1 MRKLLVAVSIGLG
14 AALIA
19 LGAGRLPFVKTVEL
33 KSYDWRM
40 RATADPSKAR
50 DDIVLVDI
58 DEQSIRALAPYFG
71 RWPWPRLVHA
81 HLLDFLARSKPKVVL
96 YDILFGEP
104 DRSKFAIG
112 DDQWTGEQSDNEL
125 AGSAKKLGSVIFVGD
140 ATEEAS
146 TSATPVSQSPALASA
161 PWVER
166 RPRYNP
172 PMPALRDVSRGAGH
186 NLLALDADGV
196 ARRCIPFVRVG
207 DTTIPALAV
216 EGAIAALGLRAS
228 DVRFEADGFWLGER
242 HVPLAASDA
251 PTLDGGT
258 RNVRRLPIAYR
269 GVWPDQ
275 RRTYRTYSFGQL
287 FQSEEQLLA
296 GEKADVDPAAFAGKV
311 VIVGAT
317 AAGLYDQKAVPF
329 AQKMSGPEIH
339 ADLVDSIL
347 SGRFIMP
354 ASRSASALLTLGAA
368 LGVASIAVLLGTW
381 PGVIAALALAVGL
394 VLSLSS
400 LFGRGTW
407 VPLVEPLVAV
417 TLAAFGGVIYQYVFE
432 GREKRRVKRLFSR
445 YVSKDVYQQLLA
457 NPDDAKLGGVRRN
470 MSVFFSDIRGFTA
483 VSERGSPEAIVT
495 QLNQYFSA
503 MVPIV
508 FANQGTVDKFVGDM
522 IMALYGAPLDDPD
535 HADHAVQT
543 ALAMADELARLN
555 SRWAAEGMPTLDIG
569 IGINTGDMVAGNLGS
584 ESIMSYT
591 VIGDN
596 VNLGSRLESLTR
608 NFQTRIIISEATRAA
623 LKGQYELRPLGEVT
637 VKGKSVPVKVFEVAL
652 ADPVSRVLNSYS
664 PLAPAADKGK
674 TVEGPS
680 KGQES

>member
-1 MRKLLVAVSIGLG
+1 LRKLLVALAIGVG

-19 LGAGRLPFVKTVEL
+19 LAAGGLPFVKTVEL

-40 RATADPSKAR
+40 RATADPSAAR

-81 HLLDFLARSKPKVVL
+81 HLFDLLARSRPKVVL

-125 AGSAKKLGSVIFVGD
+125 AASAKKVGSVVFVGD

-146 TSATPVSQSPALASA
+146 TSATPVSQSPALPSA
-161 PWVER
+161 PWIER

-216 EGAIAALGLRAS
+216 EGAIEALGLRTA

-242 HVPLAASDA
+242 HVPLAASEA

-258 RNVRRLPIAYR
+258 RSVRRLPIAYR

-275 RRTYRTYSFGQL
+275 RRTYRTYSFVQL

-296 GEKADVDPAAFAGKV
+296 GEKADVDPAAFAGKI

-339 ADLVDSIL
+339 ANIVDSIL
-347 SGRFIMP
+347 SGRFIQS
-354 ASRSASALLTLGAA
+354 ASRSTSVLLTLGAA
-368 LGVASIAVLLGTW
+368 IGVASVAVLAGTW
-381 PGVIAALALAVGL
+381 PGVIAALVLAGGL
-394 VLSLSS
+394 VLGLSS

-457 NPDDAKLGGVRRN
+457 SPDDAKLGGVRRN

-508 FANQGTVDKFVGDM
+508 FANRGTVDKFVGDM

-535 HADHAVQT
+535 HADHAVET
-543 ALAMADELARLN
+543 ALAMAAELARLN
-555 SRWAAEGMPTLDIG
+555 SQWAAEGMPTLDIG

-608 NFQTRIIISEATRAA
+608 NFQTRIIISEATRVA

-637 VKGKSVPVKVFEVAL
+637 VKGKSVPVKVFEVAVPE
-652 ADPVSRVLNSYS
+652 PVSRVLNAYS

-674 TVEGPS
+674 TAESPS

>member
-407 VPLVEPLVAV
+407 VPLV
-417 TLAAFGGVIYQYVFE
+417 
-432 GREKRRVKRLFSR
+432 
-445 YVSKDVYQQLLA
+445 
-457 NPDDAKLGGVRRN
+457 
-470 MSVFFSDIRGFTA
+470 
-483 VSERGSPEAIVT
+483 
-495 QLNQYFSA
+495 
-503 MVPIV
+503 
-508 FANQGTVDKFVGDM
+508 
-522 IMALYGAPLDDPD
+522 
-535 HADHAVQT
+535 
-543 ALAMADELARLN
+543 
-555 SRWAAEGMPTLDIG
+555 
-569 IGINTGDMVAGNLGS
+569 
-584 ESIMSYT
+584 
-591 VIGDN
+591 
-596 VNLGSRLESLTR
+596 
-608 NFQTRIIISEATRAA
+608 
-623 LKGQYELRPLGEVT
+623 
-637 VKGKSVPVKVFEVAL
+637 
-652 ADPVSRVLNSYS
+652 
-664 PLAPAADKGK
+664 
-674 TVEGPS
+674 
-680 KGQES
+680 

>member
-1 MRKLLVAVSIGLG
+1 LSGLRKLLVALAIGLG

-19 LGAGRLPFVKTVEL
+19 LAAGRLPFVKTVEL

-81 HLLDFLARSKPKVVL
+81 HLLDFLSRSRPKVVL

-104 DRSKFAIG
+104 DHSKFTIG
-112 DDQWTGEQSDNEL
+112 DDQWRGEESDNEL
-125 AGSAKKLGSVIFVGD
+125 AASAKKLGSVVFVGD

-146 TSATPVSQSPALASA
+146 SSASPALPPS
-161 PWVER
+161 PWIER

-216 EGAIAALGLRAS
+216 GGAIDALGLRAS
-228 DVRFEADGFWLGER
+228 DLRFDADGFWLGER
-242 HVPLAASDA
+242 HVPLAASEA

-258 RNVRRLPIAYR
+258 RTVRRLPIAYR

-275 RRTYRTYSFGQL
+275 RRTYRTYSFVQL

-339 ADLVDSIL
+339 ANLVDSIL

-354 ASRSASALLTLGAA
+354 ASRSASVLLTLGAA
-368 LGVASIAVLLGTW
+368 IGVASMAVLAGTW
-381 PGVIAALALAVGL
+381 PGVIAALVLAAGL
-394 VLSLSS
+394 VLGLTN

-508 FANQGTVDKFVGDM
+508 FTNRGTVDKFVGDM

-555 SRWAAEGMPTLDIG
+555 SQWAAEGMPTLDIG

-596 VNLGSRLESLTR
+596 VNLGARLESLTR

-623 LKGQYELRPLGEVT
+623 LKGHYEIHALGEVT

-652 ADPVSRVLNSYS
+652 PDPVSRVLNTYS
-664 PLAPAADKGK
+664 PLAPAADKEK
-674 TVEGPS
+674 TAEGPS
-680 KGQES
+680 NGQES

>member
-1 MRKLLVAVSIGLG
+1 MRKLLVALAIGLG
-14 AALIA
+14 AALVA

-40 RATADPSKAR
+40 RATADPSTAR

-81 HLLDFLARSKPKVVL
+81 HLLDFLARSRPKVVL

-104 DRSKFAIG
+104 DRSKFAVG
-112 DDQWTGEQSDNEL
+112 DDQWTGEQSDSEL
-125 AGSAKKLGSVIFVGD
+125 AASAKKLGSVVFVGD

-146 TSATPVSQSPALASA
+146 SAEQHAVSQSPAQLWIE
-161 PWVER
+161 P

-172 PMPALRDVSRGAGH
+172 AMPALRDVSRGAGH

-207 DTTIPALAV
+207 DATIPALAV
-216 EGAIAALGLRAS
+216 EGAIEALGLHMS
-228 DVRFEADGFWLGER
+228 DVRFDADGFWLGDR
-242 HVPLAASDA
+242 LVPLAASEA

-258 RNVRRLPIAYR
+258 RVVRRLPIAYR

-275 RRTYRTYSFGQL
+275 RRTYRTYSFAQL

-296 GEKADVDPAAFAGKV
+296 GEKADVDPVAFKGKV

-339 ADLVDSIL
+339 ANIVDSIL
-347 SGRFIMP
+347 SGRFIGP
-354 ASRSASALLTLGAA
+354 AARSTSVLLTLGAA
-368 LGVASIAVLLGTW
+368 LGIACIVVLVGTW
-381 PGVIAALALAVGL
+381 PGVISALMVAAGL
-394 VLSLSS
+394 VFGLTS
-400 LFGRGTW
+400 LFGKGTW
-407 VPLVEPLVAV
+407 VPLVEPLLAV
-417 TLAAFGGVIYQYVFE
+417 TLAAFSGVTYQYVFE

-445 YVSKDVYQQLLA
+445 YVSKDVYQQLLS
-457 NPDDAKLGGVRRN
+457 NPDDAKLGGVRRH
-470 MSVFFSDIRGFTA
+470 MSVFFCDIRGFTA
-483 VSERGSPEAIVT
+483 VSERGAPEAIVT
-495 QLNQYFSA
+495 QLNQYFST

-508 FANQGTVDKFVGDM
+508 FANRGTVDKFVGDM

-543 ALAMADELARLN
+543 ALTMAEELARLN
-555 SRWAAEGMPTLDIG
+555 SEWAAEGMPALDIG

-596 VNLGSRLESLTR
+596 VNLGARLESLTR

-623 LKGQYELRPLGEVT
+623 LKGQL
-637 VKGKSVPVKVFEVAL
+637 
-652 ADPVSRVLNSYS
+652 
-664 PLAPAADKGK
+664 
-674 TVEGPS
+674 
-680 KGQES
+680 